1 MKQTRKIKLE
11 PSNFRAFFEPK
22 SFNKEKR
29 TVDVVWTT
37 GSRVKRFDWWT
48 GDSFYEELSLDPKE
62 VRLDRL
68 NNGAPLLNNHNS
80 WNLRDVIGVVERAE
94 IKDGKGTA
102 TVRFSQREEVQDIIS
117 DIEAGIIRNISVG
130 YKIHKFEEQEELV
143 DKLPVFR
150 AVDWEP
156 LELSFVGIPADSGAQ
171 ARSEKPMQYVEATI
185 TEREENMGKK
195 KQESNVSTP
204 AQAAIRSE
212 ETATETTETK
222 PVDPSIEAQVPAT
235 EPSKEGQAAS
245 EGEAPAEASTE
256 ERKEPVETAT
266 AKPEEIRAQEI
277 ERQKQIRSAVRLA
290 KLDESFADELVGN
303 DKMTIEGARAEIFKK
318 LEAQTSSATKN
329 QRVEVKDMDQKQ
341 LRKEAAVR
349 AMLHRYDSQK
359 YTLKDDEREFRQGSL
374 IDMARHFLALEGV
387 RDAYTMGRDEV
398 AKRSLHHSSDFAEVL
413 ANTANKTLRDA
424 YMGAPNTYA
433 PFVAQKSVSDFK
445 QISSVQLSNGGK
457 LEKVNEHGEY
467 KRTSVQESAEK
478 YKVEKYGIIVGR
490 TYELMVNDDLDA
502 FTRIPAQLGIRARE
516 KENEIF
522 WGLIL
527 ANGLMAETGQA
538 LFSAA
543 HDNLTTPGTAISVAS
558 LGVMR
563 AKMRVKK
570 DLDGELMNL
579 NPSWLVV
586 PASLETIAEQ
596 FVSQSILAETP
607 GNTNPFYNK
616 LKIVVEPRLDAAS
629 ATAWYAMADKAQQ
642 AIGEMALLDGKG
654 PEIFTREGFDVDGME
669 VKLRHHFGMKIID
682 YRGVHKNL
690 GA

>member
-1 MKQTRKIKLE
+1 MKQSRKIKLE
-11 PSNFRAFFEPK
+11 PGNFRAFFEPK
-22 SFNKEKR
+22 TFNKEKR

-37 GSRVKRFDWWT
+37 GSRVKRYDWWT

-80 WNLRDVIGVVERAE
+80 WDLRDVIGVVERAE

-102 TVRFSQREEVQDIIS
+102 TVRFSQRDEVQDIIQ

-143 DKLPVFR
+143 DKMPVFR

-195 KQESNVSTP
+195 KESNVSTP

-212 ETATETTETK
+212 ESVTETTDAN
-222 PVDPSIEAQVPAT
+222 PVDPSIEAHVPAT
-235 EPSKEGQAAS
+235 EPSKEGPDAS
-245 EGEAPAEASTE
+245 EGDAPAVASTE
-256 ERKEPVETAT
+256 ERKETVETAT

-277 ERQKQIRSAVRLA
+277 ERQKQIRGAVRLA

-303 DKMTIEGARAEIFKK
+303 DKMTVEGARAEIFKK

-349 AMLHRYDSQK
+349 AMLHRYDNNK

-374 IDMARHFLALEGV
+374 IDTARHFLALEGV
-387 RDAYTMGRDEV
+387 RDAYTMCRDEV

-467 KRTSVQESAEK
+467 KRTSVSESAEK

-522 WGLIL
+522 WSLIL
-527 ANGLMAETGQA
+527 ANGLMAETGLA
-538 LFSAA
+538 LFSSG
-543 HDNLTTPGTAISVAS
+543 HDNLAGVGGAIAVATLS
-558 LGVMR
+558 AAR

-579 NPSWLVV
+579 SPSWLVV

-596 FVSQSILAETP
+596 FISQNIMAEQA

-616 LKIVVEPRLDAAS
+616 LKLVVEPRLDANS
-629 ATAWYAMADKAQQ
+629 VTAWYAFADKAQQ

-669 VKLRHHFGMKIID
+669 VKLRHHFGMKVID
-682 YRGVHKNL
+682 YRGVYKNP